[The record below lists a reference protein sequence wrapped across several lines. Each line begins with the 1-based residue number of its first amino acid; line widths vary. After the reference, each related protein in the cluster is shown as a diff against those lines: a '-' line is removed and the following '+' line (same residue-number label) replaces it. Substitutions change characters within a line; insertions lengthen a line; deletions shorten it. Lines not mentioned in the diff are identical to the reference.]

1 MKKILILAA
10 AAAVLCSCANKNK
23 YAVDGK
29 VEGANSMVYLFDE
42 KDNILDSAA
51 AANGVF
57 RFEGV
62 AEKPQAAIL
71 RDARDDGATFGAMLI
86 LEPGTINVTDDAQ
99 NPYRK
104 KVTGTPAND
113 ASDAYA
119 AASHALVNEFRD
131 EATGEERRAAIE
143 KEYDQLTRTT
153 MEQNRTNLFGA
164 LLLAQQLGYEL
175 SGQELLD
182 EIALFPEELQ
192 RNSVLESLKE
202 SAEQKI
208 RTDVGQPYTDVAQ
221 PDAEGQE
228 VSLKSVVEN
237 PANKYVLLDFWASWC
252 GPCMGEVPHLKKT
265 YDEFRK
271 KGFEIYGVSFDEDR
285 GDWLG
290 AVEQNDMNWLHV
302 SEVKGFDNQAAKDY
316 AIQGI
321 PSNFLIDGQG
331 TIVARNLRGEAL
343 YEKISELLA
352 Q

>member
-51 AANGVF
+51 VANGVF

-119 AASHALVNEFRD
+119 AASHALVNEFRN

>member
-23 YAVDGK
+23 YAIDGK

-51 AANGVF
+51 VADGAF

-62 AEKPQAAIL
+62 AENPQVAIL

-86 LEPGTINVTDDAQ
+86 LEPGTINVADDAQ

-113 ASDAYA
+113 ASDSYA
-119 AASHALVNEFRD
+119 TAGNTLVQEFRNP
-131 EATGEERRAAIE
+131 ETTSERREAIE
-143 KEYDQLTRTT
+143 QEYEQLTRTVLD
-153 MEQNRTNLFGA
+153 QNRDNLFGVM
-164 LLLAQQLGYEL
+164 LLAQQLGYEL
-175 SGQELLD
+175 SGQELLN
-182 EIALFPEELQ
+182 AGG
-192 RNSVLESLKE
+192 
-202 SAEQKI
+202 EQ
-208 RTDVGQPYTDVAQ
+208 
-221 PDAEGQE
+221 
-228 VSLKSVVEN
+228 VSLGSVVKN

-252 GPCMGEVPHLKKT
+252 GPCMGEVPHLKKA
-265 YDEFRK
+265 YGDFHK
-271 KGFEIYGVSFDEDR
+271 KGFEIFGVSFDEDR

-290 AVEQNDMNWLHV
+290 AVEQNGMDWLHV

-321 PSNFLIDGQG
+321 PSNFLIDSQG
-331 TIVARNLRGEAL
+331 TIVAKNLRGEAL

>member
-51 AANGVF
+51 VANGVF

-86 LEPGTINVTDDAQ
+86 LEPGTITVARSEQEQ
-99 NPYRK
+99 NALFA
-104 KVTGTPAND
+104 TGTVSND
-113 ASDAYA
+113 ANTAYMTA
-119 AASHALVNEFRD
+119 GSELIREFRD
-131 EATGEERRAAIE
+131 PETTDERREAIE
-143 KEYDQLTRTT
+143 EEYEELGSQAL
-153 MEQNRTNLFGA
+153 EQNRNNYFGVVM
-164 LLLAQQLGYEL
+164 LSQQAYGL
-175 SGQELLD
+175 SGQEILD
-182 EIALFPEELQ
+182 EIALFPAELQ
-192 RNSVLESLKE
+192 QTGEMTKIREN
-202 SAEQKI
+202 AEQKLK
-208 RTDVGQPYTDVAQ
+208 TDVGQPYIDVVQ
-221 PDAEGQE
+221 PDADGKE

-237 PANKYVLLDFWASWC
+237 PATKYVLLDFWASWC

-265 YDEFRK
+265 YGEFHD
-271 KGFEIYGVSFDEDR
+271 KGFEIYGVSFDNNRDKWLAAVKDN
-285 GDWLG
+285 GMDWI
-290 AVEQNDMNWLHV
+290 HV
-302 SEVKGFDNQAAKDY
+302 STLGGFDNQAAKDY
-316 AIQGI
+316 AVQAI
-321 PSNFLIDGQG
+321 PTNLLIDREGR
-331 TIVARNLRGEAL
+331 IVAKNLRGEAL